1 MTTITET
8 KTEDFPTTLVEPE
21 FDRTDGDVIA
31 DEMLMESASNAKV
44 GKVQG
49 RMGWRQSAESRAWT
63 KSGNVD

>member
-1 MTTITET
+1 MTNLTLT
-8 KTEDFPTTLVEPE
+8 KTEVPTETLPE